1 MLYLEHL
8 FLAEPMASRGR
19 GRGRKSSDGAAK
31 AMPVNKS
38 PQVPKSIDE
47 VSKYLRSLDER
58 NIDIYGIEFADM
70 VRRYADSESKLTEAV
85 RVIFDTTIVSRDY
98 SELGSCVCKFII
110 HNGQDDE
117 RTFGS
122 DFRTCLLK
130 QFQKEF
136 KHWKEI
142 RSRSIEDWL
151 GIFAFLCEIYCK
163 IKVSGKQITVVGNAI
178 LQNIEN
184 MLSNSDL
191 IDAEV
196 DTICTKLKVC
206 GKLLEEQD
214 SERVEKIVV
223 LLRKMVISRESSCQ
237 RRCLT
242 MEVIEMKQLGW
253 TGCLDTFYVDA
264 LADAIVEDE
273 IEHP

>member
-1 MLYLEHL
+1 
-8 FLAEPMASRGR
+8 MASRGR

-31 AMPVNKS
+31 AIPAKKPS
-38 PQVPKSIDE
+38 QVPKSIDE

-58 NIDIYGIEFADM
+58 NIDIYGTEFADM

-85 RVIFDTTIVSRDY
+85 KEIFDTTVVSRDY
-98 SELGSCVCKFII
+98 SELGSCVCEFII
-110 HNGQDDE
+110 HKGPDDE
-117 RTFGS
+117 RTFGPE
-122 DFRTCLLK
+122 FRASLLK
-130 QFQKEF
+130 HFQKEF
-136 KHWKEI
+136 KHWKET

-151 GIFAFLCEIYCK
+151 GIFAFVCEIYRK
-163 IKVSGKQITVVGNAI
+163 IKVSGKPITVVGKAI
-178 LQNIEN
+178 FQNIEN

-191 IDAEV
+191 TDAEV

-214 SERVEKIVV
+214 SERVENIVV
-223 LLRKMVISRESSCQ
+223 LLRKIVISSESSCQ

-273 IEHP
+273 IGHP